1 MNMGN
6 DLRPVRPPQR
16 DLIQRAFRAWHQRT
30 AQEHESGL
38 LFLTPTRPAPT
49 WRDTLRGLLP

>member
-1 MNMGN
+1 MAN
-6 DLRPVRPPQR
+6 DLQPARPPQR